1 MAHYCIAVY
10 MPIFIC
16 LIKVTIYNMSFKG
29 NSMEEKQATD
39 FVRSHCQYVLKIK
52 HYNFL
57 KGFSKTVLLL
67 NCWAIYESQLGN

>member
-1 MAHYCIAVY
+1 
-10 MPIFIC
+10 
-16 LIKVTIYNMSFKG
+16 MSFKG

-52 HYNFL
+52 HYKFL

-67 NCWAIYESQLGN
+67 NC